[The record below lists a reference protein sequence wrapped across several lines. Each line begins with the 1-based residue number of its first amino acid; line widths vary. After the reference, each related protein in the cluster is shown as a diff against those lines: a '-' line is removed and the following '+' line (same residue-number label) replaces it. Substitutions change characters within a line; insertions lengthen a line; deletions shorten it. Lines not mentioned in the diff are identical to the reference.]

1 MGCACTKLTAKG
13 RESNYG
19 ARDPRRKQQKGDMN
33 LPPVKRTLDRPP
45 TFGQLPDRL
54 TEGNEDEEEQKK
66 PANDE
71 RSQQ

>member
-13 RESNYG
+13 REGGGG

-54 TEGNEDEEEQKK
+54 TEGNEEEEQKK